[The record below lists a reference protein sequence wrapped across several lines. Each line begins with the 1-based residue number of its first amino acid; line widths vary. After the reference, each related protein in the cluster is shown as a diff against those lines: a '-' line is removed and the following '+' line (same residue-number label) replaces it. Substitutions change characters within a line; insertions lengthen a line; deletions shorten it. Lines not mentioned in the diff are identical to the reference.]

1 MFKHVNFK
9 WALAAAVSTVAAL
22 MIAASASATPPAKL
36 SFASSSDGA
45 SAGWSRGHNSP
56 IELTLGSSTGSFAE
70 ITFERVAGTAVS
82 SLSEPSF
89 TTDNYS
95 AGSPRFY
102 ITLSDGNSLW
112 GYPSNAGLNGS
123 NMAWAID
130 NGNTY
135 MSWAQVQASPEGS
148 ATVTGAY
155 VIADADQASGTVD
168 SITGLTFGGTT
179 FN

>member
-22 MIAASASATPPAKL
+22 MLAAAASATPPPKL
-36 SFASSSDGA
+36 SFSSSSDGA
-45 SAGWSRGHNSP
+45 SAGWSRGNKSP
-56 IELTLGSSTGSFAE
+56 IQLTLGSSSGSFAE
-70 ITFERVAGTAVS
+70 ITFERVAGTTVS

-89 TTDNYS
+89 TTDKYA

-102 ITLSDGNSLW
+102 ITLSDNHTLW

-123 NMAWAID
+123 DMAWAID

-135 MSWAQVQASPEGS
+135 MSWASIQASSEGG

-155 VIADADQASGTVD
+155 VIADADQTAGTVD
-168 SITGLTFGGTT
+168 SITGLTFDGTT